1 MKATASVN
9 VNNEGSGETAQVRRL
24 ACALGS
30 RRSDNYK
37 PYICFPVTERSPA
50 DLILH

>member
-9 VNNEGSGETAQVRRL
+9 VSNEGSGETAHMCRL
-24 ACALGS
+24 AWALGS

-37 PYICFPVTERSPA
+37 LYICFPVTERSPA